1 MPQLQGKII
10 RGIDGNWDHII
21 ESHGVTEAEVVS
33 VFKSG
38 PLHPKKNKKSRSA
51 DYLVMGKAFTGKVL
65 RVCYSWDKEKTGW
78 IWVHT
83 AF

>member
-1 MPQLQGKII
+1 MASIQNKVI

-21 ESHGVTEAEVVS
+21 EAHGVTEAEVVS
-33 VFKSG
+33 VFQSG
-38 PLHPKKNKKSRSA
+38 KLRPRKNKRKGSA
-51 DYLVMGKAFTGKVL
+51 DYMVMGRAFTGRNL
-65 RVCYSWDKEKTGW
+65 RICYSWDDERKGW